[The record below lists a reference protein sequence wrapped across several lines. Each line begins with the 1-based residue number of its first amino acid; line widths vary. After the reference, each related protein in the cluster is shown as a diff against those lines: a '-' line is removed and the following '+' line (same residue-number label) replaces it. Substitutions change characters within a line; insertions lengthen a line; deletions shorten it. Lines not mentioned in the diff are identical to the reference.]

1 MYIVTD
7 IGGTRM
13 RVAGSRDL
21 ETFGEPVIFDTP
33 QDYKVALARL
43 IGAVDGISEGEAI
56 EDIAIGAPGVI
67 SRNRRI
73 LIHAPNLARWD
84 GAAIA
89 DDAESALDTRVVL
102 ENDTALV
109 GLGEATAGAGKGP
122 AIVAYVTI
130 STGVNGVRI
139 VDGDIDRATYGFEI
153 GEQYLGADATART
166 FEQLVSGR
174 AISERFGVRPR
185 ELGKDHPVWEEL
197 AQVTARALHN
207 TNAYWSPERIVIG
220 GSMMNEIGVSID
232 RIKAHLEFLPRKNPA
247 LPDIVHASLGD
258 VGGLW
263 GGLAR
268 LRKECRRR

>member
-1 MYIVTD
+1 MHVIID
-7 IGGTRM
+7 IGGTKTRL
-13 RVAGSRDL
+13 AGSRVL
-21 ETFGEPVIFDTP
+21 AKFGAPRIFDTP
-33 QDYKVALARL
+33 RDYATALAR
-43 IGAVDGISEGEAI
+43 IVEAVESVGEGELI
-56 EDIAIGAPGVI
+56 EKVAIGAPGVI
-67 SRNRRI
+67 SRDRRR
-73 LIHAPNLARWD
+73 LIYAPNLPSWD

-89 DDAESALDTRVVL
+89 DDVERALGARVTL

-109 GLGEATAGAGKGP
+109 GLGEATAGAGNGS
-122 AIVAYVTI
+122 AILAYITI

-174 AISERFGVRPR
+174 AISERFGAHPR

-197 AQVTARALHN
+197 SQITARALHN
-207 TNAYWSPERIVIG
+207 TIAYWSPERIVIG
-220 GSMMNEIGVSID
+220 GSMMNEIGIPID
-232 RIKAHLEFLPRKNPA
+232 RVGAHLEALPRKNPA
-247 LPDIVHASLGD
+247 LPEIIHAALGD

-268 LRKECRRR
+268 LRKER